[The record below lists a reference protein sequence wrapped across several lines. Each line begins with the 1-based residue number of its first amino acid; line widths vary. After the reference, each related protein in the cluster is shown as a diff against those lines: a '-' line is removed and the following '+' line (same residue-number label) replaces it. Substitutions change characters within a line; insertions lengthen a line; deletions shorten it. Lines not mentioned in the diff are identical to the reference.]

1 MSGRMRSNWNPHTGG
16 PQTDTHTLATTWQ
29 YLLQL
34 SICPQPDPAILL
46 LGGNGVHMSTCTRTF
61 PAVAKNWRQ
70 FKSAEEGINRSRNIH
85 TRQDYTAIKKKKI
98 EVLLHASNTDESHRR
113 NVSKKNKNKR
123 IPIV

>member
-34 SICPQPDPAILL
+34 SICRQPDPAILL

-85 TRQDYTAIKKKKI
+85 TRQDYTAIKKKI